1 MIIKSMGISFLFSLS
16 TSCSSINADT
26 DQTSLLK
33 AKEGGGI
40 ILANAKTKELQL
52 GNTIAN
58 SNALVA
64 LKSVIN
70 KNDAGFR
77 VINVLHIGDS
87 HIKSGLYSEP
97 FMQKLNNYYGQ
108 KRKGKLFFNFQWFC
122 KIGTKYSDYNELAEL
137 DIQLVKSNP
146 NLVIISLGTNDAF
159 SGSSHSNFYAK
170 IDHLVQKIHDL
181 APHAAILITTPPD
194 GLKNTGGYFEA
205 LPEMANVVNTI
216 TRYCSD
222 KNIACWNLHQIMGG
236 TYAINAWYLQKL
248 AAPDRVH
255 YSAKGYAKFAQWL
268 FDAFVKA
275 MN

>member
-26 DQTSLLK
+26 DQSSLLK

-87 HIKSGLYSEP
+87 HIQADLFTDKIKS
-97 FMQKLNNYYGQ
+97 
-108 KRKGKLFFNFQWFC
+108 
-122 KIGTKYSDYNELAEL
+122 A
-137 DIQLVKSNP
+137 
-146 NLVIISLGTNDAF
+146 
-159 SGSSHSNFYAK
+159 
-170 IDHLVQKIHDL
+170 
-181 APHAAILITTPPD
+181 
-194 GLKNTGGYFEA
+194 LK
-205 LPEMANVVNTI
+205 
-216 TRYCSD
+216 
-222 KNIACWNLHQIMGG
+222 
-236 TYAINAWYLQKL
+236 
-248 AAPDRVH
+248 
-255 YSAKGYAKFAQWL
+255 
-268 FDAFVKA
+268 
-275 MN
+275 